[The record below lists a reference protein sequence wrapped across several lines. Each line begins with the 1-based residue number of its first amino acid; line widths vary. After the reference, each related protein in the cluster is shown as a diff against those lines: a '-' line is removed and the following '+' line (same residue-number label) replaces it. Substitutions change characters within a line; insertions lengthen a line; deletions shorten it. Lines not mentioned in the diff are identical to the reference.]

1 MLWIAL
7 RAAAPSD
14 TSSSHDAADPAPE
27 QLALA
32 WWALQFSPRVCV
44 VQEAVLLEVQDS
56 LRLFGGQRA
65 LLQRVRA
72 EAPQHGSTALAVAPT
87 ALAALA
93 LLRML
98 PAEAQAGEGSETSD
112 PIAPIPARSCRRPT
126 SPACATSRRRSPRSI
141 FIAMSACSSAHAS
154 MLHRLGCRT
163 LGQVRALPRGGVSR
177 RFGAALL
184 EALDRAYG
192 QRPDAFVWIALPEA
206 FSARLEFIGRIEVA
220 EGLLFGAR
228 RLLAQLGAWLLA
240 RQRGVVALTLHWE
253 HDLVRRGD
261 ATNGHLSIRTA
272 EATRDLQHLT
282 RLLGEHLAR
291 TTLAAPVVAIRLEAP
306 QTELLATQSA
316 SLLPEDVREGETLQ
330 QFIERVSVRLG
341 TERVL
346 RGQLV
351 ADHRPQHMQRWLPAA
366 TAPAPTRKSKPRL
379 PPHLRLHPPWLLRE
393 PLRLAVQ
400 GERPIY
406 QGPLTLLA
414 GPERLEAGWWS
425 LLSSAEAEG
434 EELALR
440 DYYVAQSPHAGLL
453 WVYRRRSA
461 GEPAWFLQ
469 GVYG

>member
-7 RAAAPSD
+7 RAPTPCD
-14 TSSSHDAADPAPE
+14 TSPPHDAAALAPE

-44 VQEAVLLEVQDS
+44 VEEAVLLEVQDS

-65 LLQRVRA
+65 LLQRMRA
-72 EAPQHGSTALAVAPT
+72 EVTQQSAGALAVAPT

-93 LLRML
+93 LLRTL
-98 PAEAQAGEGSETSD
+98 PGMESEETTEL
-112 PIAPIPARSCRRPT
+112 IPAKACTLAALQRTLDTLPIEVLSATHVHAPT
-126 SPACATSRRRSPRSI
+126 
-141 FIAMSACSSAHAS
+141 
-154 MLHRLGCRT
+154 LQRLGCPT

-192 QRPDAFVWIALPEA
+192 LRPDAYEWVALPEQ
-206 FSARLEFIGRIEVA
+206 FSARLEFMGRIEVA

-228 RLLAQLGAWLLA
+228 RLLAQLGAWLQA

-253 HDLVRRGD
+253 HDLVRRSD
-261 ATNGHLSIRTA
+261 ASNGSLSLRTA
-272 EATRDLQHLT
+272 EATRDMVHLT

-291 TTLAAPVVAIRLEAP
+291 TTLPAPVVAIRLEAP
-306 QTELLATQSA
+306 QTEALATQSM
-316 SLLPEDVREGETLQ
+316 SLLPEDLREGETLQ
-330 QFIERVSVRLG
+330 QFIERVSARLG
-341 TERVL
+341 PERVL
-346 RGQLV
+346 RGQLI

-366 TAPAPTRKSKPRL
+366 TTAAPTRKNKPKL
-379 PPHLRLHPPWLLRE
+379 PPHLLLHPPWLLRD

-400 GERPIY
+400 DERPIY

-414 GPERLEAGWWS
+414 GPERLESGWWS

-434 EELALR
+434 QELALR
-440 DYYVAQSPHAGLL
+440 DYYVARSPHAGLL

-469 GVYG
+469 GMYG